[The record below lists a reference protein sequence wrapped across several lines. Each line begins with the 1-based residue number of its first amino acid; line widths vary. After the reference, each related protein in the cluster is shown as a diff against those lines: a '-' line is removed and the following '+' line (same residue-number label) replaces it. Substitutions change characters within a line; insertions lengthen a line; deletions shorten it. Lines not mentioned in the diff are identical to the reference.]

1 LEGFITKLVFNL
13 ILDSLWAAS
22 TEEDRRLLQ
31 IDSLTRTI
39 TKGVQSTVK
48 GFNTSLITSCKQDA
62 AISK

>member
-1 LEGFITKLVFNL
+1 LEGFITKLIFNL

-31 IDSLTRTI
+31 IDFLTRTI

-48 GFNTSLITSCKQDA
+48 GFNTFLITSCKQDA
-62 AISK
+62 AIRE